1 MYFNDNRFIEA
12 NIEITNLCNFDCWF
26 CPRRAMT
33 REKGLMAYEKFEE
46 MILNLNSAN
55 FLKEIALA
63 GIGEPTLH
71 PDLIKMISFVKN
83 NTPFK
88 IVLTTNASKF
98 ADQSFVE
105 DLFRTNVDKVT
116 ISLRTS
122 NENELNL
129 SLDFTY
135 EKYIK
140 SILNFVETKNK
151 LNNETE
157 IELSFF
163 KETYYSKYILD
174 INTRDFINNKRLN
187 NFLKELSKILNESLP
202 SYDDFTKSI
211 SSHLSNVAR
220 IPIKDG
226 LSLRFDGLS
235 SWTTAIEK
243 YKKGGICYK
252 SYYGSCLGLLTHF
265 AIYWNGDVSTC
276 CADFDAKNILGN
288 IFQEK
293 DIIKILSSK
302 KAVSFAESLRKKR
315 MPTDICQICRGGKSL
330 KEKWAN
336 ILGTMLYL
344 K

>member
-1 MYFNDNRFIEA
+1 MYFNDDRFIEA

-33 REKGLMAYEKFEE
+33 RENGLMTYEKFKE
-46 MILNLNSAN
+46 MILNLNLAN

-83 NTPFK
+83 NMPFK
-88 IVLTTNASKF
+88 VVLTTNASKF

-105 DLFRTNVDKVT
+105 GLLGTNVDKVT

-129 SLDFTY
+129 SSDFIY
-135 EKYIK
+135 AKYIE
-140 SILNFVETKNK
+140 SILNFVETKYK
-151 LNNETE
+151 LNYKTE

-174 INTRDFINNKRLN
+174 INTSDFINNKRLN
-187 NFLKELSKILNESLP
+187 NFFKELARILNENLP
-202 SYDDFTKSI
+202 SYDSFTKSI

-220 IPIKDG
+220 IPLRDG
-226 LSLRFDGLS
+226 LSLRFDSLS
-235 SWTTAIEK
+235 GWTTAVEK
-243 YKKGGICYK
+243 YKKGGVCYK
-252 SYYGSCLGLLTHF
+252 SHYGSCLGLLTHF

-288 IFQEK
+288 FFEEK

-302 KAVSFAESLRKKR
+302 KAVTFAESLRKKR
-315 MPTDICQICRGGKSL
+315 MPTETCQICRGGKSF

-336 ILGTMLYL
+336 ILGTVFYVR
-344 K
+344 